1 VRRPPTLVSG
11 RASRQLVLAGLVG
24 GVVGLVVAA
33 FDWLTTE
40 LLFEVTYELPTW
52 QQALAPGLGL
62 LGATLLLRYPGRK
75 ASPAT
80 ADEYLR
86 AFHDRSSRLP
96 LRLVPVRLAA
106 GLATI
111 GSGGALG
118 LEGPAIY
125 AGAGI
130 GDTVQHRLSRYFG
143 REETRLLLVAGA
155 AAGVAAIFKTP
166 ATGVVFAL
174 EVPYRSDLARR
185 SLLPA
190 LVSSVCSYLVFIAL
204 TGTDPVFPSF
214 GIRPTLEWP
223 GVVGALAIGVLAGF
237 AARGFAWLV
246 RRAKAMDGAV
256 RLRWRLAG
264 AAVVLGG
271 LVIVSQEVF
280 DETLTLGPGYAAVSW
295 AADPDHGV
303 GLVVL
308 LLALRVVST
317 VTTVGAGGT
326 GGLFIPLAAQGV
338 LLGRAVGDVLGQAE
352 SSLYPTI
359 GLAAFL
365 GAGYRVP
372 LAAVMFVAES
382 TGGAAY
388 VVPALLAAAVSQ
400 LVTGPNSVTT
410 YQRDRGRGHL
420 EERLDLPIA
429 TALDADVLTVPPDAT
444 VEEYMWMHAL
454 GRRQRSVPVVD
465 GSRYLGMC
473 VLADVVDLDRARWPS
488 TLVGD
493 VVRDDAPAVRASWTL
508 RQALATMEDADADVV
523 AVVED
528 DEGDRSKFVGVVR
541 TADLLALGD
550 ILDETGG

>member
-1 VRRPPTLVSG
+1 M
-11 RASRQLVLAGLVG
+11 LAGLVG

-33 FDWLTTE
+33 FDWLATE

-62 LGATLLLRYPGRK
+62 LGATLILRYLGHR

-106 GLATI
+106 GIATI
-111 GSGGALG
+111 GTGGALG

-143 REETRLLLVAGA
+143 REERRLLLVAGA

-185 SLLPA
+185 ALLPA
-190 LVSSVCSYLVFIAL
+190 LVSAVCSYLVFIAL
-204 TGTDPVFPSF
+204 AGTDPVFPSF
-214 GIRPTLEWP
+214 GTNPTLEWP
-223 GVVGALAIGVLAGF
+223 GVVGSLVIGLLAGL

-246 RRAKAMDGAV
+246 RRAKALATPV
-256 RLRWRLAG
+256 RLRWRLPVG
-264 AAVVLGG
+264 AAVLGG
-271 LVIVSQEVF
+271 LVVLSQAVF
-280 DETLTLGPGYAAVSW
+280 DETLTMGPGYAAVSW
-295 AADPDHGV
+295 AADPDHAV

-308 LLALRVVST
+308 LLALRVVAT

-338 LLGRAVGDVLGQAE
+338 LLGRAVGDVLGQSE

-382 TGGAAY
+382 TGGAAF

-400 LVTGPNSVTT
+400 LVTGPESVST
-410 YQRDRGRGHL
+410 YQRSRGRGHL
-420 EERLDLPIA
+420 EERLDLPV
-429 TALDADVLTVPPDAT
+429 TAVLSTDVLTVPSDAT
-444 VEEYMWMHAL
+444 VEEFVWTHAL
-454 GRRQRSVPVVD
+454 GRRQRAVPVVD
-465 GSRYLGMC
+465 GAHYLGIC
-473 VLADVVDLDRARWPS
+473 LLADVRDLDHATWPGLTVGEVAR
-488 TLVGD
+488 T
-493 VVRDDAPAVRASWTL
+493 DAEPLRPDATL
-508 RQALATMEDADADVV
+508 RDALATMEDADVDLI
-523 AVVED
+523 AVVDGPD
-528 DEGDRSKFVGVVR
+528 DAFVGVV
-541 TADLLALGD
+541 TSADLLALGE
-550 ILDETGG
+550 ILDDASG